1 MFNFN
6 FQFSIQADPKTC
18 YFITSGED
26 RSLRV
31 HSANES
37 GAQTIQTL
45 ALPSQSLWYT
55 ISLPNGNLVVACSDG
70 SIRLFTN
77 NEHQMASKS
86 EQEEYERELAQFA
99 IPLKTNQAM
108 AQINR
113 TELPGIEALANPG
126 RRDGQTLMI
135 NNENEAEVYQ
145 WDETDSRWVKIGV
158 AVGSSDAA
166 GGQTKKTMYLGKEY
180 DYVFDIELDEGGA
193 KLKLPFNLSE
203 DPYHAAQKFIHKH
216 ELSQMFLDQIA
227 QFLITKTQGE
237 TIGASGTA
245 SQYFDPFTGG
255 GRYVPPTSNSYGGGL
270 GSSTV
275 ADPLTGRF
283 RILD

>member
-1 MFNFN
+1 
-6 FQFSIQADPKTC
+6 
-18 YFITSGED
+18 
-26 RSLRV
+26 
-31 HSANES
+31 
-37 GAQTIQTL
+37 
-45 ALPSQSLWYT
+45 
-55 ISLPNGNLVVACSDG
+55 
-70 SIRLFTN
+70 
-77 NEHQMASKS
+77 MASKS

-126 RRDGQTLMI
+126 RHDGQTLMI

-166 GGQTKKTMYLGKEY
+166 GGQTKKTVYLGKEY

-227 QFLITKTQGE
+227 QFLITNTQGE
-237 TIGASGTA
+237 TIGASGAA

-255 GRYVPPTSNSYGGGL
+255 GRYVPPA
-270 GSSTV
+270 GSANG
-275 ADPLTGRF
+275 ADLSSSAVGDPFTGRF
-283 RILD
+283 NMEFYLVQFVLI